1 MSSVHIKHI
10 FHKKLVLMKTNNP
23 RAFKKEIKRLT
34 LLGRRRN
41 NLRGFTKKDRPII
54 PAYRRSGKSPTEGR
68 ILCQF
73 CWTSITLRAYES
85 THGETC
91 KRQSGVDDK
100 LTPKQQK
107 ILLAV
112 KQPIFETE
120 DEQMEQLLAKWPSV
134 FREVFFDMHLDRLK
148 LTQFCLKEEVA
159 RRLVLSHIK
168 DKSGSVTKISRTR
181 SMIRMLYG
189 MLSFFREIRS
199 NSELTIE
206 EAMDYDNWHCHT
218 FDQNVHDIVACCN
231 KVCGRIK
238 KGDEVVFKSENDVMN
253 FSSMMRRVSSILE
266 NSMHY
271 MTPEVRR
278 KWHEQAEL
286 LRKFIDSDA
295 WKMDTVRVAAKQKAM
310 KHSFNK
316 TLVPPEDLKIFLD
329 VVESHASDASA
340 HLHKAW
346 KERDKVVC
354 KSFAYLVCEALGI
367 AVGTFSYRRL
377 TEPFLMTLR
386 DFETRP
392 NLQEIA
398 SHRPLDVQASSAKYI
413 SELFVMYSKGKSGT
427 VMSIVKNKW
436 LSTIMLLCDKK
447 FRKFVGVA
455 ENNDTI
461 FFTTRKSKLNYPNPS
476 RSQKKFADLCKGL
489 VPNHKILRSIN
500 FRASFAT
507 NMTKMDLTY
516 AVKHS
521 MCAMLGHTM
530 EVHAAA
536 YEVPQALDGV
546 QVMGFACFASAT
558 NTVQDYASKK
568 VEQVLNIKLPAQ
580 DKEQEDIE

>member
-1 MSSVHIKHI
+1 MITADPGSHERGTPKSMKLSPVKKVLETPNKGELLDSTLLKRLPYVCPLCLSWHARPIEKHLMSSVHIKHI

-238 KGDEVVFKSENDVMN
+238 KG
-253 FSSMMRRVSSILE
+253 
-266 NSMHY
+266 
-271 MTPEVRR
+271 
-278 KWHEQAEL
+278 
-286 LRKFIDSDA
+286 
-295 WKMDTVRVAAKQKAM
+295 
-310 KHSFNK
+310 
-316 TLVPPEDLKIFLD
+316 
-329 VVESHASDASA
+329 
-340 HLHKAW
+340 
-346 KERDKVVC
+346 
-354 KSFAYLVCEALGI
+354 
-367 AVGTFSYRRL
+367 
-377 TEPFLMTLR
+377 
-386 DFETRP
+386 
-392 NLQEIA
+392 
-398 SHRPLDVQASSAKYI
+398 
-413 SELFVMYSKGKSGT
+413 
-427 VMSIVKNKW
+427 
-436 LSTIMLLCDKK
+436 
-447 FRKFVGVA
+447 
-455 ENNDTI
+455 
-461 FFTTRKSKLNYPNPS
+461 
-476 RSQKKFADLCKGL
+476 
-489 VPNHKILRSIN
+489 
-500 FRASFAT
+500 
-507 NMTKMDLTY
+507 TK
-516 AVKHS
+516 
-521 MCAMLGHTM
+521 
-530 EVHAAA
+530 
-536 YEVPQALDGV
+536 
-546 QVMGFACFASAT
+546 
-558 NTVQDYASKK
+558 
-568 VEQVLNIKLPAQ
+568 
-580 DKEQEDIE
+580 